1 MPTLTDVAA
10 FFHRP
15 LPQILSGLTEEKSPI
30 GDLARSFAEKKQQL
44 MERVAADNDINLDG
58 ELPDETVLSE
68 DAETLFRELGTMLD
82 QAPRVARKA
91 GQKKQ

>member
-1 MPTLTDVAA
+1 MSTLTDVAA

-15 LPQILSGLTEEKSPI
+15 SPQILSGLTKDKGPI
-30 GDLARSFAEKKQQL
+30 GDLARTFAKKKQQL
-44 MERVAADNDINLDG
+44 QEKIAADNGINLDG

-91 GQKKQ
+91 G